1 MKRSGFENFQDGGRS
16 ENDIPYACVQ
26 KVNLVS
32 LGRWAL
38 CTSVVFLLL

>member
-1 MKRSGFENFQDGGRS
+1 MKHSGSENFQKDGGS

-32 LGRWAL
+32 LGSRAL
-38 CTSVVFLLL
+38 CTSVVFLLP